1 MNLEQLDIISM
12 LLSMAEINVNKSM
25 ILSMAIAGGLAGLA
39 GVTQVLGFLQITILA
54 AAEGYGFDG
63 MAVSLIGA
71 NSPFGVLL
79 AGLLFG
85 GLKYGGSKLQT
96 IGAPPEVVSIV
107 IGSIIYFIA
116 ASSIVKILINK
127 FKVKGGRK
135 NG

>member
-1 MNLEQLDIISM
+1 
-12 LLSMAEINVNKSM
+12 
-25 ILSMAIAGGLAGLA
+25 MAIAGGLAGLA
-39 GVTQVLGFLQITILA
+39 GVTQVLGVSHKITILA

-116 ASSIVKILINK
+116 ASSIVKILIKK